1 MKSSTEMSLACITE
15 VHVETTGLRGGDR
28 GHGSWAEVRLTDL
41 GNTSMEVL
49 IDDET
54 PIELQDGAIT
64 LRAEGDHEIIILIA
78 AMEYA
83 AKSLRRM
90 LLENA
95 DHEPGVSVEHAD
107 SMLQVADALR
117 DERCPE

>member
-1 MKSSTEMSLACITE
+1 MSLACITE
-15 VHVETTGLRGGDR
+15 VHVETVGLRGGDR
-28 GHGSWAEVRLTDL
+28 GHGSWAEIRLTDF
-41 GNTSMEVL
+41 GNTSMEILV
-49 IDDET
+49 DDES
-54 PIELQDGAIT
+54 PIELQDGPIT

-90 LLENA
+90 VLENA
-95 DHEPGVSVEHAD
+95 DREPGVSVAHAN
-107 SMLQVADALR
+107 SMLLIADALR